1 MSRAREVFG
10 LLENRTGESV
20 ESTRRYDFFLSFFLF
35 FFVLRSSSRDMIIK
49 RLRSVKRGKG
59 GER

>member
-10 LLENRTGESV
+10 LLENRTEESV
-20 ESTRRYDFFLSFFLF
+20 ESTRRYDFFLSSFLF

-59 GER
+59 GG